1 MIPCRAKGCLTKLIR
16 NLART
21 ACLRRNRGRAKHKRD
36 AEYQSHK
43 ELPSKRAPKERSK
56 TSKKVHT
63 WKKYTTSKKDAL
75 LAKLCYDSFI
85 MEHPPSPDLLGKTAP
100 NLSRQTWWIASLFAV
115 AVAMGAAVGARWSYL
130 SNHASPEVL
139 AAQEQTPFFGGMR
152 KWLFGS
158 QAPAGMAGKQD
169 PAEDKRLTVLFLG
182 IGGPGHEGSN
192 LTDSILLTSIDLE
205 TKKVGILSLPRD
217 LAYPL
222 DGGRFEKINAV
233 HAYAEQ
239 QAPGEGAI
247 RTAHAFSELL
257 EVPIDHVV
265 RVDFRGF
272 VKFID
277 ALGGITV
284 NVETSFTDT
293 TYPSSSPPNSWKT
306 VSFKKGVQTMDGE
319 RALIYARSR
328 HGNNGEG
335 SDFGRSRRQQLVML
349 AVREKLLSLNT
360 LSDPGKLADMY
371 RVVSSHVQ
379 TNLSVW
385 DMLAFAPLARDFE
398 PQNITM
404 NVLTD
409 APDGLLTS
417 GNVGGAYMLFP
428 KQRDWSEIRA
438 IAQNPYT
445 SAEARAE
452 QKQPQ
457 ETVKLEIK
465 NGTFKTNFAAQVAAK
480 LEQNGYE
487 IGTLGNAGKRGFE
500 RTAIYDLTGGKKP
513 AELLRLQKELR
524 ADIVTLTPEQ
534 LTAGNAGSYRTF
546 LLDTNTQERV
556 YSQTTDFVL
565 ILGEAS
571 FAFVDQR

>member
-1 MIPCRAKGCLTKLIR
+1 
-16 NLART
+16 
-21 ACLRRNRGRAKHKRD
+21 
-36 AEYQSHK
+36 
-43 ELPSKRAPKERSK
+43 
-56 TSKKVHT
+56 
-63 WKKYTTSKKDAL
+63 
-75 LAKLCYDSFI
+75 
-85 MEHPPSPDLLGKTAP
+85 MEHPPSPDLLGTTKP
-100 NLSRQTWWIASLFAV
+100 DLSRQTWVIAGLFAV

-130 SNHASPEVL
+130 SNHAPQEI
-139 AAQEQTPFFGGMR
+139 ANAQQNTPFFGGMR
-152 KWLFGS
+152 KWLFGT
-158 QAPAGMAGKQD
+158 QITPEGGDTQD
-169 PAEDKRLTVLFLG
+169 PTQDKRITVLLLG

-192 LTDSILLTSIDLE
+192 LTDSILLASLDME
-205 TKKVGILSLPRD
+205 TKNVGILSLPRD

-247 RTAHAFSELL
+247 RTARAFSELL
-257 EVPIDHVV
+257 EVPIDHVI

-284 NVETSFTDT
+284 DVERAFTDT
-293 TYPSSSPPNSWKT
+293 TYPSSTPPNSWKT

-319 RALIYARSR
+319 RALMYARSR

-335 SDFGRSRRQQLVML
+335 SDFARSKRQQLVML

-360 LSDPGKLADMY
+360 LADPGKLADLY
-371 RVVSSHVQ
+371 RVVSGHVQ

-385 DMLAFAPLARDFE
+385 DMLAFAPLAKEFT

-409 APDGLLTS
+409 APDGVLTS

-428 KQRDWSEIRA
+428 KRQDWSEIRA
-438 IAQNPYT
+438 IAQNPYST
-445 SAEARAE
+445 PASRE
-452 QKQPQ
+452 QQHQPQ
-457 ETVKLEIK
+457 ESVRLEIK

-480 LEQNGYE
+480 LEKGGYE
-487 IGTLGNAGKRGFE
+487 IGALGNAGKRGFE

-513 AELLRLQKELR
+513 AELLRLQKTLQ
-524 ADIVTLTPEQ
+524 ADVVTLAPDQIVT
-534 LTAGNAGSYRTF
+534 GNSGSYRTF
-546 LLDTNTQERV
+546 PLDATTQERV